1 MIYRRSLHQM
11 LIQLY
16 QRKADLESLIC
27 FFEKYSKQAMRRRN
41 RTKRYLRVAS

>member
-1 MIYRRSLHQM
+1 MIHRRSLRQV

-16 QRKADLESLIC
+16 QRKTDLDSLIC
-27 FFEKYSKQAMRRRN
+27 FFEKYSKQSMRRRN